1 MSVETL
7 VWIKQLIDY
16 TAGAADEPPAGTPSF
31 VTSAVFVGV
40 WWAALL
46 VVITIFSGQTSKFIY
61 IDF

>member
-7 VWIKQLIDY
+7 LWIKHLIDY
-16 TAGAADEPPAGTPSF
+16 VAGAADEPPPGAPNF
-31 VTSAVFVGV
+31 VTSAVFVGI

-46 VVITIFSGQTSKFIY
+46 VMITIFSGQTSKFIY

>member
-7 VWIKQLIDY
+7 IWIKQLIDY
-16 TAGAADEPPAGTPSF
+16 VAGAADEPPASAPGF
-31 VTSAVFVGV
+31 VKSAVFVGL

-46 VVITIFSGQTSKFIY
+46 VMITIFSGQTSKFIY